1 MLKDSVVFFTGN
13 MLTAFVGLIL
23 TIVMAR
29 LMGPVE
35 YGIFGTLVGL
45 MYFMIIPVG
54 ALDLLITKTVS
65 SFDNNQVLGRT
76 KLFLNYLL
84 QKTLPIFVIFL
95 IILVVLTIP
104 LKNYLHLDSVTSL
117 LLLWIVVFLSI
128 ASTIFS
134 STLKGLLRFTPV
146 TVNLIL
152 SMVVRILVS
161 ISVIYTILNSHLGGM
176 VGIIMAALFGVVL
189 YIYLLK
195 DVWISSVENIDNKS
209 LGLKKMGIF
218 ALLISGAFTA
228 MYSLDMIFVRHY
240 LDGYQSGIYASL
252 STAGKMIF
260 FAISPVAALVL
271 PIVSKKANK
280 PSATRKDLIVLTLII
295 MSIGISG
302 SVAFFIFPKLIVNT
316 IFSNKFGDAAI
327 YLPLF
332 GLVMLAYSLSNIFGS
347 FLMGLNEFK
356 SIWIVLS
363 ALVFQ
368 IVLINIFHSNIFQI
382 IISMGLVFFVQSVIL
397 FGYCWYA
404 TRQTD

>member
-1 MLKDSVVFFTGN
+1 MVFFTGN
-13 MLTAFVGLIL
+13 MLTAFGGLIL

-146 TVNLIL
+146 SVNLVL

-161 ISVIYTILNSHLGGM
+161 IGVTYTIFRSHLGGM
-176 VGIIMAALFGVVL
+176 VGIIIASFFGVVL

-195 DVWISSVENIDNKS
+195 DVWKSSVNNIDNKN

-271 PIVSKKANK
+271 PMVSKKAGN
-280 PSATRKDLIVLTLII
+280 PSTTRKDLIVLTLII
-295 MSIGISG
+295 MCIGISG
-302 SVAFFIFPKLIVNT
+302 SVAFFLFPKLIVNT

-347 FLMGLNEFK
+347 FLMGLNKFK

-363 ALVFQ
+363 ALFFQ
-368 IVLINIFHSNIFQI
+368 LVLINIFHANIFQI